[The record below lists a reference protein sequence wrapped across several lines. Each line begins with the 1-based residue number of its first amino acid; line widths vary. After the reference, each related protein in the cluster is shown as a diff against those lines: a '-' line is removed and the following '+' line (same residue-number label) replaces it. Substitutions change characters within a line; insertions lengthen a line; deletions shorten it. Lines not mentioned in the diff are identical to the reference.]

1 MDRKNAFSW
10 RSVLDSLVKKQFS
23 IQKFTKSQFS
33 NFKLKIRFVFVSSPS
48 KSGSHPG
55 QLKKIK
61 SWGAVL
67 EQPSKQHC
75 QFSPFTS
82 KLGQI
87 DQICSAV

>member
-48 KSGSHPG
+48 KSAHPG

-75 QFSPFTS
+75 QYSPFTS

-87 DQICSAV
+87 GQIGSAV